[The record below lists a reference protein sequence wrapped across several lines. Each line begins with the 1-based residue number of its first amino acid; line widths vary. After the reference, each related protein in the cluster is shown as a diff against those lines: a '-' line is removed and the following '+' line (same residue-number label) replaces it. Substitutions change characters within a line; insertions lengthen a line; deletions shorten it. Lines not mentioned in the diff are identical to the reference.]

1 MRSVWYKGLHFCTI
15 ILLPQRSRTG
25 REEAHVSAGD
35 ILTSMLKRQTMTEGL
50 TDLLRKAIL
59 SGEIPEGTQLRQDAI
74 ARQYDVSRIPVR
86 EALRQLEAE
95 GLIVSHAHRSSVVA
109 SLSLSD
115 IDEIFEIRS
124 ILEPHLLVL
133 SLPNLT
139 AADFA
144 AAEAV
149 LTEYDAALAAGDVAR
164 WGDLNWRFHGI
175 LCGAAGRPQ
184 TWAVVNGLQRKIDR
198 YTRMQLHYT
207 DGVVK
212 AQTEHRAL
220 LDLCSKG
227 QAADAA
233 AHLAVH
239 IREAGQALHDFLRQ
253 HAGKE

>member
-1 MRSVWYKGLHFCTI
+1 
-15 ILLPQRSRTG
+15 
-25 REEAHVSAGD
+25 
-35 ILTSMLKRQTMTEGL
+35 MLKRQTMTEGL

-74 ARQYDVSRIPVR
+74 ARHYDVSRIPVR

-95 GLIVSHAHRSSVVA
+95 GLIVSHAHRSSIVA
-109 SLSLSD
+109 SLSLGD
-115 IDEIFEIRS
+115 IEEIFEIRS
-124 ILEPHLLVL
+124 VLEPHLLML

-144 AAEAV
+144 AADAV
-149 LTEYDAALAAGDVAR
+149 LNDYDAALNAGDVAR
-164 WGDLNWRFHGI
+164 WGDLNWQFHGI
-175 LCGAAGRPQ
+175 LCGAANRPQ

-220 LDLCSKG
+220 LNLCRDGKVDE
-227 QAADAA
+227 AAGM
-233 AHLAVH
+233 LQRH
-239 IREAGQALHDFLRQ
+239 IREAGQALTGFLRQ